1 MDDIITRIAGIEP
14 GSRLA
19 AVLAKRADILE
30 LSGKTH
36 DAALT
41 PDDPGGLSHA
51 ERAALACRIA
61 RLNNDSGFERHF
73 EQLMDDADAEDSVRR
88 IADGW
93 FDGGADVRLKALIR
107 HVDLVAHDPKS
118 ASKQDIGQLKEAGI
132 SDADIVRLSELIAF
146 VSYQIRVV
154 AGLKLMRAST

>member
-1 MDDIITRIAGIEP
+1 M
-14 GSRLA
+14 
-19 AVLAKRADILE
+19 LAKRADILA
-30 LSGKTH
+30 LSDRTH

-51 ERAALACRIA
+51 ERAAFACRIA
-61 RLNNDSGFERHF
+61 RLNDDSGFERHF
-73 EQLMDDADAEDSVRR
+73 EQLMDDADADDSVRR
-88 IADGW
+88 LAEAW
-93 FDGGADVRLKALIR
+93 FDGGGDARTRALIR

-118 ASKQDIGQLKEAGI
+118 ATKNDIELLKQAGI